1 MKLIKLSE
9 AAKILGVTKQTLYNW
24 RRAGKITFIT
34 SQTGINF
41 LSDKQIDELQG
52 VVSNAEERVVIYVR
66 VSSTQNKTN
75 LKSQSERL
83 QQYCIAKGYS
93 IHKVVEEFGS
103 GFNDNRPKLQ
113 KLLKDNDYTKIVVE
127 HKDRL
132 TRAGFEYI
140 NTLVELQGKEIEVVN
155 QVDTDEQSIIQ
166 DFVSIITSFT
176 ARIYGQRRSKRN
188 TERLISE
195 LLNKNE

>member
-66 VSSTQNKTN
+66 VS
-75 LKSQSERL
+75 
-83 QQYCIAKGYS
+83 
-93 IHKVVEEFGS
+93 
-103 GFNDNRPKLQ
+103 
-113 KLLKDNDYTKIVVE
+113 
-127 HKDRL
+127 
-132 TRAGFEYI
+132 
-140 NTLVELQGKEIEVVN
+140 
-155 QVDTDEQSIIQ
+155 
-166 DFVSIITSFT
+166 
-176 ARIYGQRRSKRN
+176 
-188 TERLISE
+188 
-195 LLNKNE
+195 